1 MDSDEATSH
10 HRINLTIVMTFLSSA
25 IVSWYTNLS
34 PSPQLNNSQ
43 IVMTFLFPNSIYLP
57 NPFRSAIANT
67 LSSFLS
73 FWDIFFP
80 FALLFFFSSGLLGA
94 LFCAVVVVR
103 PFKEPSWPLN
113 CQPDLY
119 EEGYEGGGKRNKK
132 GENYLSSSS
141 AAPSDRE

>member
-1 MDSDEATSH
+1 
-10 HRINLTIVMTFLSSA
+10 MTFLSLA
-25 IVSWYTNLS
+25 IISWYTNLS

-43 IVMTFLFPNSIYLP
+43 IVMTFLFPQQYLQ

-67 LSSFLS
+67 LSSFLLFPTYS
-73 FWDIFFP
+73 FLSLSSFLSFPDIYSHTFS
-80 FALLFFFSSGLLGA
+80 FFSSGLLGA
-94 LFCAVVVVR
+94 LFCAVVVVK

-119 EEGYEGGGKRNKK
+119 EEGYEGEGGKRNKK